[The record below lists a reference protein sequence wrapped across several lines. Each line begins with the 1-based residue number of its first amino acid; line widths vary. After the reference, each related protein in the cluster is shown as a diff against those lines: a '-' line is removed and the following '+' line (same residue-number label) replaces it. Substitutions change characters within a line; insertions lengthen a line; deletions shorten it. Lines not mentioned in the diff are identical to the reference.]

1 MPPPILEVDRV
12 CKSFPGVAALS
23 DVSLELMPGEVLAVI
38 GENGA
43 GKSTLMKILAGI
55 QSPDSGEI
63 RIDGSPQRI
72 QSVQDATRLG
82 IALIHQELNLCDNLD
97 IASNI
102 FLGREPQRFGFVQHR
117 KIQEDGRAIL
127 KSIGLDTT
135 AETIVRTLSIGQQQ
149 MVEIAKAISTS
160 ARIVIMDEP
169 TSSLSQKE
177 TDRLFELIGQLKAR
191 DVSVIYISHRLS
203 EIQRIADRVE
213 VLRDGR
219 NAGGL
224 TRDQIT
230 HKSMVQRMVGRDL
243 SNFHPHKPLE
253 PGEVALDVT
262 GVRTYA
268 FPAHSVHLK
277 VRRREIVGLAGLVGA
292 GRSELLTTLF
302 GIHRPLAGHV
312 AVDRKII
319 ASENCRQAIA
329 AGMALVPEDRKAQGV
344 VVEMRVRENMS
355 LCQLEQQARGRFFID
370 HRRERK
376 SVSELTE
383 KLGIRTPSIE
393 QFVKLLSGGNQQKVV
408 IGKWLACAPKVLLMD
423 EPTRGVDV
431 GAKQEI
437 YRLMDQMAGQGAA
450 ILFVSSDMEEI
461 LAMADRIL
469 VMHQGQI
476 AGELLRHE
484 FSEQAVMNLATGLVT
499 VAI

>member
-1 MPPPILEVDRV
+1 MPPPILDVDRV
-12 CKSFPGVAALS
+12 CKRFPGVDALS
-23 DVSLELMPGEVLAVI
+23 DVCLALKPGEVLAVI

-63 RIDGSPQRI
+63 RIDGTPQRI
-72 QSVQDATRLG
+72 QSVRDATRLG
-82 IALIHQELNLCDNLD
+82 IALIHQELNLCDNLNV
-97 IASNI
+97 ASNI
-102 FLGREPQRFGFVQHR
+102 FLGREPRRLGFIQHR
-117 KIQEDGRAIL
+117 KIQDDGQAIL
-127 KSIGLDTT
+127 KSIGLNTPPD
-135 AETIVRTLSIGQQQ
+135 TIVRTLSIGQQQ

-169 TSSLSQKE
+169 TSSLSKKE
-177 TDRLFELIGQLKAR
+177 TDRLFEMIGQLR
-191 DVSVIYISHRLS
+191 TRGVSIIYISHRLS

-224 TRDQIT
+224 SRDQIT
-230 HKSMVQRMVGRDL
+230 HAAMVQRMVGRDL
-243 SNFHPHKPLE
+243 SSFHPHKPLE
-253 PGEVALDVT
+253 PREVALDVRD
-262 GVRTYA
+262 VRTYA
-268 FPAHSVHLK
+268 FPEHSVSLQ
-277 VRRREIVGLAGLVGA
+277 VRHREIVGIAGLVGA

-302 GIHRPLAGHV
+302 GIHRPLAGYI
-312 AVDRKII
+312 AVDQKVI
-319 ASENCRQAIA
+319 ARENCRQAIT
-329 AGMALVPEDRKAQGV
+329 AGMALVPEDRKAHGI

-370 HRRERK
+370 HRRERE
-376 SVSELTE
+376 SVTELTE
-383 KLGIRTPSIE
+383 KLGVRTPSIE
-393 QFVKLLSGGNQQKVV
+393 QYVKLLSGGNQQKVV

-437 YRLMDQMAGQGAA
+437 YRLMDQMAAQGAA
-450 ILFVSSDMEEI
+450 ILFASSDMEEI

-476 AGELLRHE
+476 AGQLLRHE

-499 VAI
+499 